1 MILTAIYSLKRN
13 MEHIQHSKPSVGEE
27 EQEAIQKVMESKQL
41 GFGEEVEAF
50 EDELADFLGVNHVI
64 ATNTGTGALH
74 LALKSLKV
82 DSEERVILP
91 SYACSA
97 LLHAIHYRDAVP
109 RPVDVDAD
117 SFAIDPYQVRGS
129 LEPETKAVIAPHMFG
144 LPAPVD
150 EILDLGIPVI
160 EDCSMTIG
168 TEFRGNKVGSIAD
181 VSIGSFYATKLL
193 CSGSGGF
200 LATDDDE
207 IYTRAN
213 DLVNHDE
220 REEYKVR
227 LNYRMNNM
235 QAAVGRVQLNKI
247 DDFIER
253 RRELAKNYLSTLQEA
268 PVGLPSDPTEGNHI
282 YYRFVIESGPMDRHV
297 MENFFEEKDIEIK
310 GPVYK
315 PLHRY
320 VNLSDEEFPN
330 TTSAFRQN
338 VSLPIYPDLTNEEQQ
353 KVIETLFEFAENQ
366 GVL

>member
-1 MILTAIYSLKRN
+1 
-13 MEHIQHSKPSVGEE
+13 MERIQHSKPSVGEE
-27 EQEAIQKVMESKQL
+27 EKEALNKVVESGQM
-41 GFGEEVEAF
+41 GYGEEVEAL
-50 EDELADFLGVNHVI
+50 EDELADLIGVNNVI
-64 ATNTGTGALH
+64 ATSSGTAALH
-74 LALKSLKV
+74 LALKSLKI
-82 DSEERVILP
+82 DPEERVVIP
-91 SYACSA
+91 SYSCAA
-97 LLHAIHYRDAVP
+97 LMHAVHYRDAVP
-109 RPVDVDAD
+109 RPVDIDSD
-117 SFAIDPYQVRGS
+117 SFNIDPYQVRGS
-129 LEPETKAVIAPHMFG
+129 LEPETSAIIAPHMFG

-150 EILDLGIPVI
+150 EILDFGIPVI
-160 EDCSMTIG
+160 EDCSMTLG
-168 TEFRGNKVGSIAD
+168 TEFHGNNVGALGD
-181 VSIGSFYATKLL
+181 VSIGSFYATKLM

-200 LATDDDE
+200 IATDDDE

-213 DLVNHDE
+213 DLITYDE

-235 QAAVGRVQLNKI
+235 QAAVGRVQLSKL
-247 DDFIER
+247 DSFIER

-297 MENFFEEKDIEIK
+297 MENFFEEKNIEIK

-320 VNLSDEEFPN
+320 SNLSDEDFPN

-338 VSLPIYPDLTNEEQQ
+338 ISLPIYPDLTNEEQQ
-353 KVIETLFEFAENQ
+353 KVIEAVFEFAENQ